1 MSLFGRKLID
11 SFKTKLPRLSL
22 PVPPYHSTQYWEKV
36 YNQLTAN
43 DVYEWGDLSFEQLKK
58 VRYQNVYQDGIR
70 NLYGKEMSS
79 SCKEITEENV
89 NEASKT
95 KSFEDIISVQRN
107 VGSKSILIL
116 GCGNSNLGHD
126 VYLHY
131 NDKVENETDMV
142 DIIQCDCS
150 PSVIRSMNER
160 YSNLPHMTIV
170 EADACAS
177 PYSKQ
182 IRVSKETADRNED
195 EEKDQDSVVE
205 SCKKFPFQSNSI
217 DAVVDKG
224 LVDALFC
231 SEKHLIP
238 RVMMNVHKSL
248 KPKSNFVF
256 FSFSQPEYLLKETV
270 VFNSVWSE
278 NMDETNSEEN
288 KTIVSH
294 SQLRLWEE
302 IDVCKLKTIYMY
314 RFAKGETEYTEKDG
328 LLVEKGSLPS
338 MHRKLAHNKI

>member
-58 VRYQNVYQDGIR
+58 VKYQNVFQDGIQ
-70 NLYGKEMSS
+70 NLYGKDVIS
-79 SCKEITEENV
+79 SCKESTEENSTGV
-89 NEASKT
+89 TKT
-95 KSFEDIISVQRN
+95 KSFEDILSVQRN

-131 NDKVENETDMV
+131 NENVNETDMV

-150 PSVIRSMNER
+150 PSVIKSMNER
-160 YSNLPHMTIV
+160 YTNLPHMAIV

-182 IRVSKETADRNED
+182 SHVSKETIDGNDD
-195 EEKDQDSVVE
+195 EGKGQDLIVE
-205 SCKKFPFQSNSI
+205 SCNEFPFQSESI

-238 RVMMNVHKSL
+238 QVMMNVHKSL

-270 VFNSVWSE
+270 VFNSIWSE
-278 NMDETNSEEN
+278 NMDVTNSEE
-288 KTIVSH
+288 TLVSH
-294 SQLRLWEE
+294 SRLELW
-302 IDVCKLKTIYMY
+302 M
-314 RFAKGETEYTEKDG
+314 R
-328 LLVEKGSLPS
+328 
-338 MHRKLAHNKI
+338 

>member
-58 VRYQNVYQDGIR
+58 VKYQNVYQHGIQ
-70 NLYGKEMSS
+70 NIYGKDMS
-79 SCKEITEENV
+79 SCKESTEENSTEV
-89 NEASKT
+89 TKT
-95 KSFEDIISVQRN
+95 NYFEDIISVQRN

-131 NDKVENETDMV
+131 NNVQNETNMV

-150 PSVIRSMNER
+150 PSVIKSMSER
-160 YSNLPHMTIV
+160 YANLPHMTIV

-182 IRVSKETADRNED
+182 SHASKETIDRNED
-195 EEKDQDSVVE
+195 EGKDQDSVVE
-205 SCKKFPFQSNSI
+205 SCNEFPFQSESI

-248 KPKSNFVF
+248 KPKSSFIF

-270 VFNSVWSE
+270 VFNSIWSQHKNE
-278 NMDETNSEEN
+278 SKSEEN
-288 KTIVSH
+288 KTIVSN
-294 SQLRLWEE
+294 SRLRLWEE
-302 IDVCKLKTIYMY
+302 IEVCKLKTIYMY

-328 LLVEKGSLPS
+328 LLVEKASLPS
-338 MHRKLAHNKI
+338 MHRKIAHSKI